1 MRAPVILALSL
12 LAALAVPAV
21 SACKAKGQD
30 VAQMKAPSD
39 PSQTRFLINNA
50 KLPGVVTLPSG
61 LQYKIVKS
69 GPPAGPHPKSGDEIK
84 VHYEG
89 TLVDGSVFD
98 STFRSGNPSV
108 LELDGLVQ
116 AWQEALPLMRP
127 GDEWFLYVPAKLG
140 YGERGAG
147 GVIPPGATL
156 IFRMQLLGVLSH
168 GEQAAG

>member
-1 MRAPVILALSL
+1 MRAPLILALAVF
-12 LAALAVPAV
+12 AAAAPAV
-21 SACKAKGQD
+21 SACKAKGPD
-30 VAQMKAPSD
+30 VAQMKAASD
-39 PSQTRFLINNA
+39 PSQTRFLTNNA
-50 KLPGVVTLPSG
+50 KAPGVVTLPSG
-61 LQYKIVKS
+61 LQYEVVKS
-69 GPPAGPHPKSGDEIK
+69 GPAAGPHPKSGDEIK

-89 TLVDGSVFD
+89 TLIDGTVFD
-98 STFRSGNPSV
+98 STFKSGNPSV

-140 YGERGAG
+140 YGDRGAG